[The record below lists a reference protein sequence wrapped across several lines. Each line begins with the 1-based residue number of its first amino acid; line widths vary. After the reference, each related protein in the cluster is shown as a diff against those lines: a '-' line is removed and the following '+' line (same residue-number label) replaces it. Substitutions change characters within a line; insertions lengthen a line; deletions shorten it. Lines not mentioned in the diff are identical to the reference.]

1 MSFEFH
7 APLRT
12 YRALFDSLE
21 GHEVRIIYDDE
32 DEHGR
37 QNVQGEVGRTTR
49 SALELLIESDYAADP
64 ESGDRSEVM
73 IKYTDI
79 EELNVVV

>member
-32 DEHGR
+32 EWHGR

-49 SALELLIESDYAADP
+49 SALELLIEPEAAP
-64 ESGDRSEVM
+64 GQTMGVM

-79 EELNVVV
+79 EELNVV